1 MPTDS
6 QNVSQRKTA
15 PRVQVWNFHV
25 DERAK
30 LIGELEAANPKLKYL
45 FERGDI
51 KPDELARKGYEAV
64 LKDGAELRVPGG
76 DLVVC
81 TDAEAW
87 NERLR
92 AECEFSRQQLEAR
105 VEPEQSTVKR
115 SPKEPKF
122 PRGEEKKG

>member
-1 MPTDS
+1 MATEA

-15 PRVQVWNFHV
+15 PKVMVWNRHV

-30 LIGELEAANPKLKYL
+30 LVRELEAANPKLKYL
-45 FERGDI
+45 FERADI

-64 LKDGAELRVPGG
+64 LKDGAELRAPGG

-92 AECEFSRQQLEAR
+92 AECEFSREQLEAR

-122 PRGEEKKG
+122 SGKEKG